1 MIKIASTLA
10 SAWARTGQR
19 TQRDN
24 YAHLTAAAQEQAEK
38 IRKQYEEKNA
48 YLFRSAAE
56 TTRLAYENARAQLAA
71 RQAKWAAN
79 GLTDQ
84 SASVAEARLDLQH
97 EADQQQAKAQ
107 AQLQTEAAQNEQ
119 EKNTAWQKLLAAMS
133 AYRKA
138 TRKKNGW
145 GSLKKAIGTLFN

>member
-10 SAWARTGQR
+10 SAWGRMGR
-19 TQRDN
+19 TQRN
-24 YAHLTAAAQEQAEK
+24 ENVYLTAQAQEQAEK

-84 SASVAEARLDLQH
+84 SASVAEARLDLQNA
-97 EADQQQAKAQ
+97 ADRQQAKAQ
-107 AQLQTEAAQNEQ
+107 NQLQTEAAQNEQ
-119 EKNTAWQKLLAAMS
+119 EKNTAWQKFLAAMS

-145 GSLKKAIGTLFN
+145 GSLKKAISTLFN